1 MQKDSAQEAPLPQ
14 TPKVE
19 RLLGQLRSALRSSV
33 MGHGFGTCCLVLTA
47 WLLFAFLAD
56 WGLRVPSPI
65 RIGHGLILLALA
77 GYFFWRSLLRPLWAI
92 PKRHGLAQLFERSQ
106 PELDEVL
113 SSSIQFQ
120 SNAGLGNPI
129 LIQRVLQRAEQAA
142 DSLDSSMVLDRK
154 PMLQRLLKGLAAAGL
169 LALAGVLQPMH
180 TEIFFNRMFGGEMN
194 WPRRTRLSLDLP
206 GLNPVAEELDEAQTP
221 GRLRL
226 RVARGTDIPVL
237 IRAEGQVP
245 DQVQLHFE
253 GGRSLELK
261 RTGQNVFRTMLS
273 SVQEDISFYATGGDD
288 LEGRPRVEV
297 VVLQPPDIQS
307 IAVHI
312 QPPAYTGEPEL
323 IVLNSDVQ
331 VLSGSRVR
339 VHAST
344 FPEDARGRARILPQ
358 DELVELQRGALPKL
372 ASAPEAVAG
381 EAEEAPPKQG
391 LFFDYLAQESA
402 SYQLLLEDKSGLT
415 NPDPGL
421 FQIKVI
427 EDEAPE
433 ILVISPARSELE
445 IVLGGVIPLRA
456 RFRDDF
462 GVEAASWRIRP
473 AQADALESTYT
484 GGEFSLRQLPRGDTS
499 LGDARLVIGSSI
511 LEVLSIGTPEAP
523 VALDQRYVIE
533 LLASDTREPNANS
546 TQSLPIRARVVTP
559 ESLIRRMQE
568 RLAQA
573 GREARKLSALQTEK
587 RRRVEELVETFEGLS
602 DGELKDAG
610 EGAALAAALA
620 GQRRVLGD
628 AQALSRSLARV
639 AEDILF
645 ARLDASADPLLNFHL
660 SQLKDTGDVGFQS
673 EPWRAMAAGAL
684 ANELGPEGFARN
696 LVLLVDLALSISDE
710 EVQQA
715 SLALDQAE
723 RALELGARIDALA
736 RASELQ
742 TAALGKMEHLLE
754 KLAEWDNFQNVL
766 ALMRD
771 ILNRQKNL
779 LERTEQ
785 YATDSKK

>member
-1 MQKDSAQEAPLPQ
+1 MQQDPAQEAPLSQ
-14 TPKVE
+14 TPRVD

-33 MGHGFGTCCLVLTA
+33 VGYGLGTWLLVLSA
-47 WLLFAFLAD
+47 WLLFAFVAD
-56 WGLRVPSPI
+56 WGLRVPSPV

-77 GYFFWRSLLRPLWAI
+77 LFCFWRNLLRPLWAI
-92 PKRHGLAQLFERSQ
+92 PKRRGLALLFERSQ
-106 PELDEVL
+106 PDLEQLL
-113 SSSIQFQ
+113 SSAIQFQ
-120 SNAGLGNPI
+120 TQAGSGNPI
-129 LIQRVLQRAEQAA
+129 LIQRVLQRAEEAA
-142 DSLDSSMVLDRK
+142 GSLESSLVLSK
-154 PMLQRLLKGLAAAGL
+154 QPMLRRLFKGLAAAAL
-169 LALAGVLQPMH
+169 LVLAGLLQPMH

-206 GLNPVAEELDEAQTP
+206 GLEPVQAELDDAQGP
-221 GRLRL
+221 GLLRL

-245 DQVQLHFE
+245 DLVQLHFE

-273 SVQEDISFYATGGDD
+273 SCQEDISFYATGGDD

-297 VVLQPPDIQS
+297 VVLQPPDIQG
-307 IAVHI
+307 IAIHI
-312 QPPAYTGEPEL
+312 QPPAYTGEPEV
-323 IVLNSDVQ
+323 IVRNSDVE
-331 VLSGSRVR
+331 VPSGSQVR

-344 FPEDARGRARILPQ
+344 FPKDASGRARLLPQ
-358 DELVELQRGALPKL
+358 DEFLALQRGPLPSL
-372 ASAPEAVAG
+372 PVGPAPGGAEPV
-381 EAEEAPPKQG
+381 AEEG
-391 LFFDYLAQESA
+391 LYFDYLALDSA

-433 ILVISPARSELE
+433 ILVLSPARSDLE
-445 IVLGGVIPLRA
+445 IVMGGVIPLRA
-456 RFRDDF
+456 RFQDDF
-462 GVEAASWRIRP
+462 GVQAASWRIRP
-473 AQADALESTYT
+473 AQVDAAESTYRA
-484 GGEFSLRQLPRGDTS
+484 GEFSLRQVPRGDTS
-499 LGDARLVIGSSI
+499 LGDARLVIGNAI
-511 LEVLSIGTPEAP
+511 LEVLEIGTSEAP
-523 VALDQRYVIE
+523 VALDQRYILE
-533 LLASDTREPNANS
+533 FLASDSREPNANS
-546 TQSLPIRARVVTP
+546 SQSLPIRARVVTP

-602 DGELKDAG
+602 DGDLQDAG

-628 AQALSRSLARV
+628 AQELSRSLARV
-639 AEDILF
+639 TEDILF
-645 ARLDASADPLLNFHL
+645 ARLDDGADLLLNFHL
-660 SQLKDTGDVGFQS
+660 RQLEDAGDVGFQS
-673 EPWRAMAAGAL
+673 EPWRAMAEAAL
-684 ANELGPEGFARN
+684 ANELGPEGFGRN

-710 EVQQA
+710 EVQEA

-723 RALELGARIDALA
+723 RALDMSTRIDALA
-736 RASELQ
+736 QASELQ
-742 TAALGKMEHLLE
+742 TGALAKMDLLLE

-785 YATDSKK
+785 YATESKK